1 MKTSLWHVKRITAGT
16 HHPSEHIGLPL
27 YTAKGCQFSTH
38 YMIMQDTV
46 QLCRSPAS
54 AQLRPLISLIW
65 KTQLVLH
72 VLPNPLCQ
80 LCGQPAQDRV
90 CAPVNILQPL
100 RRGRSIWQSQYGS
113 RFLYEL
119 DFAGF
124 QQVDVKAHETTRL
137 FTISLWIT

>member
-27 YTAKGCQFSTH
+27 HTAKGCQFSAH
-38 YMIMQDTV
+38 NMIMKYTV
-46 QLCRSPAS
+46 QLCRRPAS

-80 LCGQPAQDRV
+80 LCGQPAQDWV
-90 CAPVNILQPL
+90 CAPVNILQPF
-100 RRGRSIWQSQYGS
+100 RRGGSIWQSQCGS
-113 RFLYEL
+113 RFLYEV
-119 DFAGF
+119 DFAGL
-124 QQVDVKAHETTRL
+124 QQVDVKAHKTSR
-137 FTISLWIT
+137 